1 MDKTISHPPVITI
14 NKYVYVVWL
23 PFPVMGGWWH
33 CFTHTPMINSRFA
46 DPSTAGVIHCRSF
59 EAALTDKPAKP
70 GKQHLPL
77 FGFCKRPRRTNR
89 KTNTS
94 TGWWLTYPSE
104 KYELVSWGYD
114 IPNWMES
121 HKKNVPNHQ
130 PDPYIH
136 ELAITVAKHLIT
148 IFWKKKFVHVFST

>member
-1 MDKTISHPPVITI
+1 
-14 NKYVYVVWL
+14 
-23 PFPVMGGWWH
+23 
-33 CFTHTPMINSRFA
+33 MINRRFAA

-77 FGFCKRPRRTNR
+77 FGFCKRPKSGTNR

-94 TGWWLTYPSE
+94 TGWWLTYASE
-104 KYELVSWGYD
+104 NMSSSVGVTTFPTEWKV
-114 IPNWMES
+114 I
-121 HKKNVPNHQ
+121 KNVPNHQ

-136 ELAITVAKHLIT
+136 ELATIVAKHLIT
-148 IFWKKKFVHVFST
+148 IF